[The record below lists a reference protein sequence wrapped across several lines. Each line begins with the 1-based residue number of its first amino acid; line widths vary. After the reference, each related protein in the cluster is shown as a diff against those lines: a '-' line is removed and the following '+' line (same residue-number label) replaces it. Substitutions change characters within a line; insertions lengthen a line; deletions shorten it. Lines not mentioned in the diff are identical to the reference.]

1 MTPTLEESTTNLRN
15 IINGEAFHKVRDAV
29 SDYQYIVFTDHQGT
43 KTLEIIKPPGE
54 TAAITFKK
62 HPDGTLTKH
71 TFMEPPD
78 DTLYEIYTKGATQ
91 DHQVR
96 TYTTATLRTM
106 IVRETLRLA
115 GPILP
120 NALDDDSINHDL
132 DIKATL
138 LMNDITSRNTLP
150 AWLDNPQNY
159 RCPNEQI
166 LHNVMADPDVQI
178 LLKHFYPNT
187 ATITI
192 PLYNN
197 MAQNIRVFKEMET
210 LESNNLLHHYLEWSS
225 ENTHHPIIEH
235 PGQLTRILRKEL
247 GLTDHQWRIL
257 TRIQHD
263 SWSHMG
269 QYTPAQIAQV
279 CETIHLANP
288 SSFPQHPLGSII
300 ALLAREDTALDQP
313 WSHGKPIDAWA
324 NLTRRYLEP
333 TDENQILRANDPQ
346 PQSLANIAD
355 ALRDTI
361 TSDQPWGP
369 GNWQILTQR
378 SDRWHRQ
385 LQDQRD
391 RAQEKA
397 LQERLNIRWE
407 SLIDEVTI
415 GPHTFRVLNT
425 PRELDH
431 IGAQMGNCIGRYE
444 HSCKAGSSRIFQVVQ
459 DDTRV
464 AAVELV
470 QRNGAW
476 TTGQAEG
483 NQRRPTPSGLNQN
496 HQELCRLYNA
506 AFHEQ
511 QETNG
516 DQLP

>member
-1 MTPTLEESTTNLRN
+1 MTPTLEESTTRLRN
-15 IINGEAFHKVRDAV
+15 IIDGEAFHKVREAV

-54 TAAITFKK
+54 TAAITIQK

-71 TFMEPPD
+71 TLMESPD
-78 DTLYEIYTKGATQ
+78 DTLYEIGTKGATQ
-91 DHQVR
+91 DYQVR

-120 NALDDDSINHDL
+120 NALADDSINQQL
-132 DIKATL
+132 DSKATQ
-138 LMNDITSRNTLP
+138 LMNEITSRSTLP
-150 AWLDNPQNY
+150 TWLGDRQNHHL
-159 RCPNEQI
+159 PNEQI

-187 ATITI
+187 TTITV

-210 LESNNLLHHYLEWSS
+210 VETNNLLHHYLDWSS
-225 ENTHHPIIEH
+225 EDTHHPIIQH
-235 PGQLTRILRKEL
+235 PGQVTRILRKEL
-247 GLTDHQWRIL
+247 GLTDHQWHIF
-257 TRIQHD
+257 TRIHHD
-263 SWSHMG
+263 SWVHIG

-288 SSFPQHPLGSII
+288 SSFPQHPVGSII
-300 ALLAREDTALDQP
+300 DLLSRDDTVLDQL

-324 NLTRRYLEP
+324 NLTRRYLKLE
-333 TDENQILRANDPQ
+333 DENQILSTNDPKAQ
-346 PQSLANIAD
+346 TLSNIAD

-369 GNWQILTQR
+369 GNWHILSQR

-385 LQDQRD
+385 LKDQR
-391 RAQEKA
+391 AKEQEKA

-415 GPHTFRVLNT
+415 GPHKFTALNT
-425 PRELDH
+425 LRELDH

-444 HSCKAGSSRIFQVVQ
+444 HSCTTGSTRIFQVDE
-459 DDTRV
+459 DDIRI

-476 TTGQAEG
+476 TTGQAEAEEH
-483 NQRRPTPSGLNQN
+483 RPPPSGLKQN
-496 HQELCRLYNA
+496 HQELCRLYNL
-506 AFHEQ
+506 AFHQEQ
-511 QETNG
+511 DTNG